1 MVHFSIDPTDKVNRT
16 SLGSALRKKRK
27 NLPPLSSSKSAKECN
42 LSRAHRSVF
51 CDSIDPTDAL
61 DRTSLGSALRK
72 KRKNLPP
79 LSSGKSA
86 KECNLSRA
94 HRSVLSVF
102 VVVGSHQLMV
112 HYTYNVILYS
122 LGVNFGGLQHL
133 TGGNLSTRSLYSQ
146 APPSPYSHV

>member
-1 MVHFSIDPTDKVNRT
+1 MQHRAEHLQMVHFSIDPTDTV
-16 SLGSALRKKRK
+16 
-27 NLPPLSSSKSAKECN
+27 
-42 LSRAHRSVF
+42 
-51 CDSIDPTDAL
+51 

-112 HYTYNVILYS
+112 HYTYNVIFYS
-122 LGVNFGGLQHL
+122 LGVKVGGLQHL
-133 TGGNLSTRSLYSQ
+133 TGGNLSRAHYTHRLHRLHIRMCNLLSLGCQFWRLVNDSSTDQ
-146 APPSPYSHV
+146 VHNG